1 MRGRP
6 GWGVGVGWGG
16 GVLTWQLVFN
26 TYLVGTEDATSLLD
40 LYDDCGMWWWS
51 WRGLT

>member
-1 MRGRP
+1 MGCWGRMGWRGADVATSFQR
-6 GWGVGVGWGG
+6 
-16 GVLTWQLVFN
+16 L
-26 TYLVGTEDATSLLD
+26 LVGTEDATSLLD